1 MNIAAFIDSL
11 QEAVAESVIT
21 STCQARFIRFRQQ
34 EHFLKFMELWSEQ
47 RQLPN
52 EHVHIKPLSSI
63 HSLACFLSDY
73 TSLALFSPFIT
84 LETDNPVTID
94 ANAVRSAAP
103 SATTRSNEKAFS
115 WGIKHVKAP
124 QAWKKTIGQQ
134 IKIGVVDT
142 GVDFNHPDLR
152 HTLIHGVNLV
162 YPLRPPVDDNG
173 HGTHIAGII
182 AASNKYHGMTGVA
195 PGALIAPVKAFD
207 EFGSAFVSDIIL
219 AIEWC
224 VQNRMDI
231 INMSFGMKKR
241 NKALLDAVT
250 AAYQSGII
258 IVASSGNDGK
268 RSTIDY
274 PARYTQTIAVG
285 ATSKLRKVAPFSN
298 RSNSID
304 IFAPGDKITSL
315 WPQNSYHEMSGTSMA
330 TSHVSGAIALLLA
343 LYPNLS
349 PSQIKTIV
357 KRSIQPL
364 KNYKTQRAI
373 GELDITRMLQIARS
387 SHK

>member
-1 MNIAAFIDSL
+1 MNIAAFIDLL
-11 QEAVAESVIT
+11 QKEVSKAVVAST
-21 STCQARFIRFRQQ
+21 SQPLFIRFRDKKHFSNFANQWLAQQ
-34 EHFLKFMELWSEQ
+34 QKSNQ
-47 RQLPN
+47 QLP
-52 EHVHIKPLSSI
+52 VKPLPSI
-63 HSLACFLSDY
+63 HSLACYLTDY
-73 TSLALFSPFIT
+73 TSLTAFFPYIQI
-84 LETDNPVTID
+84 EHDYPVT
-94 ANAVRSAAP
+94 V
-103 SATTRSNEKAFS
+103 ATASTHNVATASPTHPRDTAYS
-115 WGIKHVKAP
+115 WGVKHVKAP
-124 QAWKKTIGQQ
+124 QAWKKTIGNR

-142 GVDFNHPDLR
+142 GVDFHHPDLR
-152 HTLIHGVNLV
+152 HTLIQGVNLV
-162 YPLRPPVDDNG
+162 HPLRPPVDDNG

-207 EFGSAFVSDIIL
+207 EYGSAFVSDIIL

-224 VQNRMDI
+224 VQNRMNI

-250 AAYQSGII
+250 AAHKSGVI

-285 ATSKLRKVAPFSN
+285 ATSRLRRVAPFSN
-298 RSNSID
+298 RSSSID
-304 IFAPGDKITSL
+304 IFAPGDKIISL
-315 WPQNSYHEMSGTSMA
+315 WPQNDYHEMSGTSMA

-349 PSQIKTIV
+349 PLQIKNIV

-364 KNYKTQRAI
+364 KNYKPSRVI
-373 GELDITRMLQIARS
+373 GELDISKMLQIARTI
-387 SHK
+387 K